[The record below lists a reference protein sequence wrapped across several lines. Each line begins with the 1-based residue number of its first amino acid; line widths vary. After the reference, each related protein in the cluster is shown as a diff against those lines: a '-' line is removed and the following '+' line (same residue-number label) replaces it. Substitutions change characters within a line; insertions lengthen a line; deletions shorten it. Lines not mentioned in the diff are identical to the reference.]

1 MTTLTP
7 ERWQRL
13 QEVLDA
19 HDELPPGQRRGF
31 LESLGAGDPA
41 LRREVEG
48 LLSNDDGLDRFLE
61 TPLFPICSANLDDA
75 LLVPRIGPY
84 RLQRELGEGGMGTVY
99 LALQEEPFQRR
110 VALKLI
116 QPRMY
121 SRATVERFE
130 RERQI
135 LARIRHPNIAQLFDG
150 GTTADGRPWFAME
163 YVEGEPIHDWCDAR
177 RLPTRARLELFLQ
190 VCSAVRLAHQKLRV
204 VHRDLKPG
212 NILVTAEGVPK
223 LLDFGIAKPLDA
235 ELHLPGASVAA
246 ELAASVWT
254 PHYSSPE
261 QLAGQPL
268 TTATD
273 IYSLGVLLYR
283 LLTGRLP
290 LRLDSAEPEA
300 VRRAIGEQRPEK
312 PSVAVQRRER
322 RTEDG
327 VAVELTPR
335 AVSRARDGTPGRLRR
350 RLAGDLDAIVL
361 KALAKDPDRRYAS
374 VDQLVD
380 DLDRHLG
387 DRPVAARAATFL
399 YRAAKFGRRH
409 RLRLAIAA
417 VFVVLGCGLIVAQA
431 REIRQVRRVSTS
443 LVSLLKALQP
453 ATPDQRVE
461 LAAAL
466 DEAARIVHDP
476 MFADHPLDQA
486 VLMDALGRAYQGL
499 ARYEEAEAL
508 LDGALTIRR
517 RTLGEADPLVAESLN
532 NFALLYQ
539 LMGRAEE
546 AEAQLRRSLQIR
558 YGTRDPDVGELSN
571 SINNLAI
578 VLHDRGYFAEAEALF
593 RRVLAMRVGLLG
605 DDHPDVIRVRGN
617 LAAVLAQQGDHQ
629 AAEELYRRNL
639 EARLRL
645 YGPQHRDV
653 ATSRNQLAT
662 ALFALGELAAAEAEV
677 REALRI
683 RREIYGPQHPN
694 AALVLN
700 NLAMILQA
708 RNALGEAAA
717 AFREARA
724 IFGAQLGDEHLH
736 TAVATRNLAAVLAAR
751 GDVQAAEELA
761 AQALETM
768 RTIMAPGSWRVAD
781 AESVY
786 GGCLTLQGR
795 YAEAEEILGRSFEI
809 IRQALGDGAPHTR
822 DAAGRLVDLYTRWGR
837 PEKSEA
843 YRRIADGPRT

>member
-1 MTTLTP
+1 MTTLTR

-31 LESLGAGDPA
+31 LESLDAGDPD
-41 LRREVEG
+41 LRRQVEG

-163 YVEGEPIHDWCDAR
+163 YVEGEPIHDWCDER

-350 RLAGDLDAIVL
+350 RLVGDLDAIVL

-645 YGPQHRDV
+645 HGPDHADV
-653 ATSRNQLAT
+653 AASRLQLAT
-662 ALFALGELAAAEAEV
+662 VLYARGGFDESESLGREALRVWRGVHGPEHRNVAVALNHLGMVLQARGELAAAES
-677 REALRI
+677 
-683 RREIYGPQHPN
+683 
-694 AALVLN
+694 
-700 NLAMILQA
+700 
-708 RNALGEAAA
+708 
-717 AFREARA
+717 AFRDALA
-724 IFGAQLGDEHLH
+724 IFRLRLGDDHLYV
-736 TAVATRNLAAVLAAR
+736 AVTRRNLAAALTAKGDAETAAP
-751 GDVQAAEELA
+751 LA
-761 AQALETM
+761 AQALASL
-768 RTIMAPGSWRVAD
+768 RAIMAPSSWRVAD
-781 AESVY
+781 AESVH
-786 GGCLTLQGR
+786 GACLAAQGR
-795 YAEAEEILGRSFEI
+795 FAEAEEILLRTHAA
-809 IRQALGDGAPHTR
+809 IREGLGEHATYSH
-822 DAAGRLVDLYTRWGR
+822 DAARRLAVLYQAWGR
-837 PEKSEA
+837 PEKAAAWQEKA
-843 YRRIADGPRT
+843 ER

>member
-31 LESLGAGDPA
+31 LESLDAGDPD
-41 LRREVEG
+41 LRRQVEG

-163 YVEGEPIHDWCDAR
+163 YVEGEPIHDWCDER

-350 RLAGDLDAIVL
+350 RLVGDLDAIVL

-399 YRAAKFGRRH
+399 YRAAKFGRRN

-645 YGPQHRDV
+645 HGPDHADV
-653 ATSRNQLAT
+653 AASRLQLAT
-662 ALFALGELAAAEAEV
+662 VLYARGGFDESESLGREALRVWRGVHGPEHRNVAVALNHLGMVLQARGELAAAES
-677 REALRI
+677 
-683 RREIYGPQHPN
+683 
-694 AALVLN
+694 
-700 NLAMILQA
+700 
-708 RNALGEAAA
+708 
-717 AFREARA
+717 AFRDALA
-724 IFGAQLGDEHLH
+724 IFRLRLGDDHLYV
-736 TAVATRNLAAVLAAR
+736 AVTRRNLAAALTAKGDAETAAP
-751 GDVQAAEELA
+751 LA
-761 AQALETM
+761 AQALASL
-768 RTIMAPGSWRVAD
+768 RAIMAPGSWRVAD
-781 AESVY
+781 AESVH
-786 GGCLTLQGR
+786 GACLAAQGR
-795 YAEAEEILGRSFEI
+795 FAEAEEILLRTHAA
-809 IRQALGDGAPHTR
+809 IREGLGEHATYSH
-822 DAAGRLVDLYTRWGR
+822 DAARRLAVLYQAWGR
-837 PEKSEA
+837 PEKAAAWQEKA
-843 YRRIADGPRT
+843 ER